1 MQAAACRPDPLFQP
15 LGLPTLRKKIGE
27 LRKVPS
33 GKVDGADKNYESL
46 AFDLLS
52 SLLYPELEFAESQ
65 VRTVQ
70 GVHIRDVIFYNDGK
84 TAFLADLRERLDR
97 KSTRL
102 NSSH

>member
-70 GVHIRDVIFYNDGK
+70 GVHIRDVIFSKDRQSVVSGK
-84 TAFLADLRERLDR
+84 SVSVRVDLGGR
-97 KSTRL
+97 
-102 NSSH
+102 